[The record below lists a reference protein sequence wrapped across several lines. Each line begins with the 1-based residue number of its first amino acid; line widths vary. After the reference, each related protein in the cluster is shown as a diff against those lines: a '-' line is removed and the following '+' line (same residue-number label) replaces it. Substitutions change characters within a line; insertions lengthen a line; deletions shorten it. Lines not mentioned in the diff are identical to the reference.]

1 MIRRPPR
8 STRTDTLLPYT
19 TLFRSHGTEVE
30 SRLVLDH
37 LDKRRPRPKHHL
49 VIVGRRPMPVRC
61 GHPAVSHVRIDDVGD
76 EIRVAIETQAV
87 EDLLD
92 VDRIDHEY
100 AKPRHARTEER
111 RVGNEGGSTGSSR
124 WRP

>member
-8 STRTDTLLPYT
+8 STRTDTLCPYT
-19 TLFRSHGTEVE
+19 TLFRSQHAQHVAWLNVLRASRGDLAHGTEVE

-92 VDRIDHEY
+92 VDRIDHES
-100 AKPRHARTEER
+100 AIPRRSE
-111 RVGNEGGSTGSSR
+111 
-124 WRP
+124 